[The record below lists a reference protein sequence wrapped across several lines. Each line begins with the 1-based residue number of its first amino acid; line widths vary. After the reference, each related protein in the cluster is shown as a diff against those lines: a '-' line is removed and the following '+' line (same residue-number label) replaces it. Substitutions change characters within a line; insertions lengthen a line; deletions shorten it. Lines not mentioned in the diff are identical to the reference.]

1 MEYKSLYEEFNI
13 ETKKMYHKWF
23 NKYIKDKDK
32 ESFKNAVIAMGNTYG
47 VLRTLPKEE
56 KKRDAFI
63 NDIWGN
69 IKDIKK
75 GNYDWTKEIEV
86 IEEKE
91 KRHFRI
97 RSYLSKVC
105 YLISPEKYK
114 IIYDSNNKTS
124 LGKLYKKNKL
134 NWNPEKWQENIDKIF
149 DDLVNKYQVELK
161 NYKVGSPEYYFYLD
175 FLLWESN

>member
-23 NKYIKDKDK
+23 NKYIKDEDE

-47 VLRTLPKEE
+47 VLRTLPRINRE
-56 KKRDAFI
+56 AFFK
-63 NDIWGN
+63 DIWDN
-69 IKDIKK
+69 REKIKS
-75 GNYDWTKEIEV
+75 GEYDWTKKIEG
-86 IEEKE
+86 
-91 KRHFRI
+91 RHFW
-97 RSYLSKVC
+97 SYLSKVC

-114 IIYDSNNKTS
+114 IIYDNNNKTS

-134 NWNPEKWQENIDKIF
+134 NWNPEKWQENIEEIF

-161 NYKVGSPEYYFYLD
+161 NHEVGSPAYYFYLD
-175 FLLWESN
+175 FLLWQSN

>member
-1 MEYKSLYEEFNI
+1 MENKPPYKSLYEEFNI

-56 KKRDAFI
+56 KKRDAFFK
-63 NDIWGN
+63 DIWDN
-69 IKDIKK
+69 REKIKSGK
-75 GNYDWTKEIEV
+75 YDWTKEIEG
-86 IEEKE
+86 
-91 KRHFRI
+91 RHFW
-97 RSYLSKVC
+97 SYLSKVC

-124 LGKLYKKNKL
+124 LGKLYKKN
-134 NWNPEKWQENIDKIF
+134 WNPKKWQGNIDGIF

-161 NYKVGSPEYYFYLD
+161 NYKVDPHEYYFYLD